1 VPLLTIANLHHAY
14 GTQIV
19 LDGAT
24 VSVDPGEKV
33 GLVGRNGGGKSTL
46 MRILAGVLEP
56 DAGSVQLQRG
66 TRCGYLSQEHRF
78 EEGETLRGAAEA
90 AFAELH
96 RLHLE
101 QERLFEAM
109 GTAEGE
115 ALEKLLRRQAEVEQR
130 LEAAGGYAIDHRI
143 DATLHGLGFTDAQF
157 SLPVAS
163 LSGGQKGRLALARLL
178 LEEPDLL
185 LLDEPTNHLDI
196 AGREWLENF
205 LADEYHGAVI
215 VVSHDRWLLDRV
227 VHRILEVDRG
237 TLREYPGNYRAF
249 VELRLERQLT
259 QQRDWEK
266 QMDRVKSETA
276 FILKYKAG
284 QRAKQARGRASRLE
298 RFKSDMSER
307 PMELEVMSLQLPK
320 PPRVGDSIVV
330 AEGLAKAYGDKTLFS
345 GLDLRIAPGDRIGI
359 IGPNGAGKTTLV
371 RSLLGEIAADAGSV
385 RLSPRAS
392 IGYLRQT
399 HEHLDREATIWQ
411 YLQSV
416 IVALDGGARA
426 SEQQARDLAGA
437 FLFSGQDQEKAIGN
451 LSGGEKMRMVL
462 AGLMASAKN
471 LLVLDEPTNHLD
483 IPSAER
489 LEATLAKD
497 DDEGGYAGALLLIS
511 HDRALLESTCE
522 RLVVL
527 DGEGGVEV
535 WEGSYSDWH
544 ATHLRRRSAAQAA
557 AKASA
562 AADARRKAAASSAK
576 GPPHSAAQRPSGSP
590 SQPAGRTTNQP
601 PAAPPSKHQPGP
613 LAKLSMS
620 EVEQRIERID
630 GRIRA
635 IDEQMQEPHVYSDS
649 KRMKKLQAERQTLEE
664 EKEPLEFE
672 WVRRAGE

>member
-1 VPLLTIANLHHAY
+1 MPLATVTAIHHAY
-14 GTQIV
+14 GTQLV

-24 VSVDPGEKV
+24 FSIDPGEKV

-56 DAGSVQLQRG
+56 DGGGVQIQRNA
-66 TRCGYLSQEHRF
+66 RCGYLSQEHRF
-78 EEGETLRGAAEA
+78 EPGETLRGAAEA

-96 RLHLE
+96 RLHQE
-101 QERLFEAM
+101 QEKLFEAM
-109 GTAEGE
+109 GTAQGE
-115 ALEKLLRRQAEVEQR
+115 ALEKLLKRQADVEQR

-143 DATLHGLGFTDAQF
+143 DATLHGLGFTDEQF
-157 SLPVAS
+157 TLPVTS

-196 AGREWLENF
+196 AGREWLESF
-205 LADEYHGAVI
+205 LADEYGGAVI

-227 VHRILEVDRG
+227 VHRILEVERG
-237 TLREYPGNYRAF
+237 ALREYPGNYRAF
-249 VELRLERQLT
+249 VELRRERQLT

-266 QMDRVKSETA
+266 QMDRVKSEQA
-276 FILKYKAG
+276 FIMRYKAG
-284 QRAKQARGRASRLE
+284 QRAKQARGRATRLE
-298 RFKSDMSER
+298 RFKSGIAER
-307 PMELEVMSLQLPK
+307 PIELDVMNLQLPK
-320 PPRVGDSIVV
+320 PPRVGDSIAV
-330 AEGLAKAYGDKTLFS
+330 AEGLAKSYGDKVLFK

-371 RSLLGEIAADAGSV
+371 RALLGEIAPDQGTV
-385 RLSPRAS
+385 RTSPRAS
-392 IGYLRQT
+392 VGYLRQT
-399 HEHLDREATIWQ
+399 HDHLDRMLTVWQ

-489 LEATLAKD
+489 LEQTLAKED
-497 DDEGGYAGALLLIS
+497 EEGGYEGALLLIS

-535 WEGSYSDWH
+535 YEGTYSDWH
-544 ATHLRRRSAAQAA
+544 AAHAKRQSEVASA

-562 AADARRKAAASSAK
+562 EAEARRRAAAEAKARQSAK
-576 GPPHSAAQRPSGSP
+576 DAGKSTGATVRPGTTPHGKAGAALDR
-590 SQPAGRTTNQP
+590 
-601 PAAPPSKHQPGP
+601 
-613 LAKLSMS
+613 LAKLELS
-620 EVEQRIERID
+620 ELEARIEKVEQ
-630 GRIRA
+630 RIRA
-635 IDEQMQEPHVYSDS
+635 IDEEMLDS
-649 KRMKKLQAERQTLEE
+649 KAYTDAKRLKKLQSERDALAAEM
-664 EKEPLEFE
+664 EPLEFE
-672 WVRRAGE
+672 WARRAGG

>member
-1 VPLLTIANLHHAY
+1 LPLLTIANLRHSY

-24 VSVDPGEKV
+24 VSIDPGEKV

-66 TRCGYLSQEHRF
+66 MRCGYLSQEHRF
-78 EEGETLRGAAEA
+78 DAGETLRGAAEA

-96 RLHLE
+96 RLHQE
-101 QERLFEAM
+101 QDRLFEAM

-143 DATLHGLGFTDAQF
+143 DATLHGLGFLDSQF
-157 SLPVAS
+157 PLPVTS

-237 TLREYPGNYRAF
+237 MLREYPGNYRAF
-249 VELRLERQLT
+249 VDLRRERQLT

-284 QRAKQARGRASRLE
+284 QRAKQARGRATRLE

-330 AEGLAKAYGDKTLFS
+330 AEGLAKAYGDKVLFG

-371 RSLLGEIAADAGSV
+371 RALLGEIEPDKGSV

-399 HEHLDREATIWQ
+399 HEHLDRESTIWQ

-416 IVALDGGARA
+416 IVSLDGGARA

-489 LEATLAKD
+489 LEETLAKED
-497 DDEGGYAGALLLIS
+497 EEGGYAGALLLIS

-522 RLVVL
+522 RLIVL

-544 ATHLRRRSAAQAA
+544 AAHQRRRSAAQAA
-557 AKASA
+557 VKASA
-562 AADARRKAAASSAK
+562 AADAKRKAA
-576 GPPHSAAQRPSGSP
+576 
-590 SQPAGRTTNQP
+590 GRQGAIA
-601 PAAPPSKHQPGP
+601 AAPPKVQAQPQAGP

-630 GRIRA
+630 GRIRS
-635 IDEQMQEPHVYSDS
+635 IDEQIRDPKVYSDP
-649 KRMKKLQAERQTLEE
+649 KRMKKLQSERQSLES

-672 WVRRAGE
+672 WVRRVGE